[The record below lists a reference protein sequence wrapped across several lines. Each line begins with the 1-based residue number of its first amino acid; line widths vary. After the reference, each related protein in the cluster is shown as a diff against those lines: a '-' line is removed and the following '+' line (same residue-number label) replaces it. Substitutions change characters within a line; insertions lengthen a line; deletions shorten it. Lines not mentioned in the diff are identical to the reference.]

1 MRPIKIL
8 TILFLLTAAVVG
20 GANVAYWLGERMDDN
35 PAGTGS
41 CAVLVLGYPTRADGS
56 PDPVQ
61 RFRMSAGVEIYRQNH
76 CGALVI
82 SGGAAHNQYVEAQ
95 TMAELARGA
104 GVPQE
109 HIVIEGK
116 ARSTWQN
123 VGYATPLVA
132 AYDRILIVSESLHA
146 FRAKR
151 YACRQDVNLCK
162 RVRAVGR
169 VGPAS
174 LWWWRIPASVY
185 ELLDYVRDQL
195 IYERHEERNAP
206 VCPAA

>member
-1 MRPIKIL
+1 
-8 TILFLLTAAVVG
+8 
-20 GANVAYWLGERMDDN
+20 
-35 PAGTGS
+35 
-41 CAVLVLGYPTRADGS
+41 
-56 PDPVQ
+56 
-61 RFRMSAGVEIYRQNH
+61 
-76 CGALVI
+76 
-82 SGGAAHNQYVEAQ
+82 
-95 TMAELARGA
+95 MAELARGA
-104 GVPQE
+104 GMPQA
-109 HIVIEGK
+109 HIVIEGQ

-123 VGYATPLVA
+123 VGCATPLVG

-151 YACRQDVNLCK
+151 YACRQDANLCQ

-169 VGPAS
+169 IGPAS

-185 ELLDYVRDQL
+185 ELLDYVRDRL